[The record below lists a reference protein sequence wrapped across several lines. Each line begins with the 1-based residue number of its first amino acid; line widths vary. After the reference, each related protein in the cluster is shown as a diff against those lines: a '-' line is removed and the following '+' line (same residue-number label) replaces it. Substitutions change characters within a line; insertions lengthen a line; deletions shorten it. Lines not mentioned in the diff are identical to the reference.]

1 LQTNDGT
8 FLGALLPKG
17 RLALRE
23 RGQNLL
29 RRKKMKTSKRILLV
43 CLSIVMLIAFV
54 PMVGAGEAEKIN
66 INKADLD
73 ELSKLTHVGKGYAQR
88 IIEYREKNGPFKNPE
103 DITEVKGIGDKVWQA
118 NKDRISVK

>member
-1 LQTNDGT
+1 
-8 FLGALLPKG
+8 
-17 RLALRE
+17 
-23 RGQNLL
+23 
-29 RRKKMKTSKRILLV
+29 MKTSKRILLV